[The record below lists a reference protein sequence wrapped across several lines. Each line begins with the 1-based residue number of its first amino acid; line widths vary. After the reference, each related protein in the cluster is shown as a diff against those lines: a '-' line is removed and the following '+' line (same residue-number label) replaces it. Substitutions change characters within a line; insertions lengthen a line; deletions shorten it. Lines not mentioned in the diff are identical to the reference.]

1 MFFFA
6 CNMYIVGLYKDYFE
20 VKVNE
25 KIIRKIME
33 LPFSHEAT
41 WFFDGATKGE
51 ICLVDVVLRLNKD
64 HFYTL
69 KLNCGYGNNTKD
81 EFISLWCFSKVASSF
96 GSDFIKQ
103 IGDYKVI
110 VNWAKCLYN
119 MQVIDLQKWCWRK

>member
-1 MFFFA
+1 
-6 CNMYIVGLYKDYFE
+6 MYIVGLYKDYFE

-25 KIIRKIME
+25 KRIRKIME

-64 HFYTL
+64 HFYTS

-81 EFISLWCFSKVASSF
+81 EFISL
-96 GSDFIKQ
+96 
-103 IGDYKVI
+103 
-110 VNWAKCLYN
+110 
-119 MQVIDLQKWCWRK
+119 